1 MTPNSP
7 TGRIRRALFSRG
19 SWSEASRVN
28 DILRKETVGGVILLV
43 AAAAALIWA
52 NSPWSDS
59 YFGLRDSVVGGQW
72 LGLHLDLTVGAWAA
86 DGLLAVFFL
95 VVGLELKREFVAGD
109 LRDPARA
116 ALPIAAAVG
125 GMVVPALIFVLVNLN
140 TGDGALRGWAIPT
153 ATDIAFAV
161 AVLAVISTH
170 LPSALRTFL
179 LTLAVV
185 DDLLAITVIAVF
197 YTEDINIVALALTL
211 VPLALFAVCV
221 QRGVTAWWVLAP
233 LGVVTWVLMH
243 ESGVHATVAGV
254 LLGFMVP
261 VRRSQTRDG
270 RVLDGGLAGHF
281 EHRLRPISA
290 GIAIP
295 VFAFFAAGVSIGGA
309 DGLGR
314 ALTDPITLGIVLGL
328 VAGKPI
334 GIFLTTRF
342 LAAVTR
348 ADLDSSLRWVD
359 VIGVSMLAGIG
370 FTVSLLIGDLAY
382 GLGSERDEF
391 VKIGVL
397 TGSLVAALL
406 AAVVL
411 LTRNAA
417 YRRIYR
423 EETAD
428 EDRDGV
434 PDVYQTRQD

>member
-1 MTPNSP
+1 MTPDP
-7 TGRIRRALFSRG
+7 QPPGTRGAFLSRG
-19 SWSEASRVN
+19 SWAETSRVSE
-28 DILRKETVGGVILLV
+28 ILRKETVGGVILLI

-52 NSPWSDS
+52 NSPWAEH
-59 YFGLRDSVVGGQW
+59 YFGLRDTVLGGRW
-72 LGLHLDLTVGAWAA
+72 LGLHLDLSIGEWAA
-86 DGLLAVFFL
+86 DGLLAIFFL

-116 ALPIAAAVG
+116 AMPIAAAVG
-125 GMVVPALIFVLVNLN
+125 GMVVPALIFVAVNLN

-197 YTEDINIVALALTL
+197 YTEDIKIAALALAVL
-211 VPLALFAVCV
+211 PLALFALCV
-221 QRGVTAWWVLAP
+221 QRGVQAWWVLAP
-233 LGVVTWVLMH
+233 LAIATWVLMH

-254 LLGFMVP
+254 LLGFAVP
-261 VRRSQTRDG
+261 VRRSAMRRG
-270 RVLDGGLAGHF
+270 HELDAGMAEHF

-290 GIAIP
+290 GVAIP
-295 VFAFFAAGVSIGGA
+295 VFAFFAAGVSIGGS
-309 DGLGR
+309 DGLVR
-314 ALTDPITLGIVLGL
+314 ALGDPITLGIVLGL

-334 GIFLTTRF
+334 GIFLTTRV

-348 ADLDSSLRWVD
+348 ANLDASLRWVD

-397 TGSLVAALL
+397 AGSLSAALL
-406 AAVVL
+406 ASVL
-411 LTRNAA
+411 LLSRNAS
-417 YRRIYR
+417 YRRIQR
-423 EETAD
+423 EETVD
-428 EDRDGV
+428 DDDDGV